1 MGLAVVLLAT
11 LWLLRSGSPAPD
23 RSREAGQVSVPR
35 LDSVARSAAAPVGS
49 AAAPVGSGAVSEAFH
64 ARRSNVQIETVG
76 MVLRVLSDDREG
88 SRHER
93 FIVRVEGGVTVLV
106 AHNIDLAPRVPVAAG
121 DSVVLS
127 GEYEWNPKGG
137 VVHWTHH
144 DPDGRHPGGWIRH
157 EGRLY
162 Q

>member
-1 MGLAVVLLAT
+1 
-11 LWLLRSGSPAPD
+11 
-23 RSREAGQVSVPR
+23 
-35 LDSVARSAAAPVGS
+35 
-49 AAAPVGSGAVSEAFH
+49 
-64 ARRSNVQIETVG
+64 
-76 MVLRVLSDDREG
+76 MVLRVLSDDREA

-93 FIVRVEGGVTVLV
+93 FIVRVDGGVTVLV